1 MPEEKNK
8 HQELTK
14 EDITEGV
21 QGILYLIVGIVLLVS
36 VLF

>member
-1 MPEEKNK
+1 MTEEKNK
-8 HQELTK
+8 QQELTQ